1 MKLLNR
7 FFRLMRI
14 NYILMRYNI
23 DEVIL
28 GTHRFFLLRCV
39 IYLNPF
45 YWTATRKLP
54 RGERVRL
61 AIEALGPIFVK
72 AGQILSTRRD
82 ILPDDIANSLA
93 QLQDRVTPFSG
104 KKAKRMIKTALG
116 LPLRDVFSYFD
127 KNALASASIAQV
139 HAATLITGESVVVK
153 VLRPNIH
160 QTIASDLDLLR
171 LLAKLAN
178 RTLSGAMHFK
188 PKALVDEIA
197 ETLTNELDLL
207 REGANASQLKRNFAN
222 DASLTVPNIHWEFS
236 RLNVLTM
243 ERMHGIPIHHVSAL
257 KAAGFDLKKIA
268 ESLINVFFTQVFRDN
283 FFHADLHPGNLF
295 VNEKQAH
302 QPALIAVDF
311 GIVGSLSQRDQRYI
325 AENMMAFFK
334 RDYQRVAEL
343 HIASGWLPPDTRVDQ
358 FEGAIRAVSEPI
370 FAQPFADIS
379 FGHLLMRLFQVAQR
393 YQINIQPQLI
403 LLQKTLLGMEGLCR
417 ELAPH
422 LNLWEA
428 ATPQIE
434 KWLKQQVGVKAFI
447 QRVRANLPRWSE
459 QLPELPSLVYDVLMQ
474 NKEAELSKRYAPAPT
489 PRSKLTPWLAFGS
502 GVVMASVIFIL
513 FNVLGVV

>member
-1 MKLLNR
+1 MKLIS
-7 FFRLMRI
+7 RLTRLLRI

-23 DEVIL
+23 DDVIL
-28 GTHRFFLLRCV
+28 SSDRFFWLRGFV
-39 IYLNPF
+39 YINPF

-54 RGERVRL
+54 RGERIRL
-61 AIEALGPIFVK
+61 AIEALGPIFIK

-82 ILPDDIANSLA
+82 ILPDDIASSLA
-93 QLQDRVTPFSG
+93 KLQDRVTPFSG
-104 KKAKRMIKTALG
+104 KRAKRMIKAALG
-116 LPLRDVFSYFD
+116 SPLRDVFSHFD

-153 VLRPNIH
+153 VLRPHIH
-160 QTIASDLDLLR
+160 QQIESDLDLLR
-171 LLAKLAN
+171 LLARLAN
-178 RTLSGAMHFK
+178 KTLNGADHFN
-188 PKALVDEIA
+188 PKALVEEIA

-207 REGANASQLKRNFAN
+207 REGANASQLKRNFAK
-222 DASLTVPNIHWEFS
+222 DTSLTVPRIYWEVS
-236 RLNVLTM
+236 RTQVLVM
-243 ERMHGIPIHHVSAL
+243 ERIHGIPIHNVTAL
-257 KAAGFDLKKIA
+257 KAAGFDLSKIA
-268 ESLINVFFTQVFRDN
+268 ESLIQVFFTQVFRDN
-283 FFHADLHPGNLF
+283 FFHADLHPGNIF
-295 VNEKQAH
+295 VNDTNTH
-302 QPALIAVDF
+302 HPALIAVDF

-334 RDYQRVAEL
+334 RDYQRIAEL
-343 HIASGWLPPDTRVDQ
+343 HIASGWLPPDTRIDQ

-370 FAQPFADIS
+370 FAQAFADIS
-379 FGHLLMRLFQVAQR
+379 FGNLLMRLFQVARR

-447 QRVRANLPRWSE
+447 QRVRDNLPRWSE
-459 QLPELPSLVYDVLMQ
+459 QLPELPGLVYDVFMQ
-474 NKEAELSKRYAPAPT
+474 TKETTLTKRYTPAPAP
-489 PRSKLTPWLAFGS
+489 SNKGKFWLAFGT
-502 GVVMASVIFIL
+502 GVVVASVTFIL
-513 FNVLGVV
+513 FNVSRG